1 MRNPFRRHRRSDDLF
16 ISMETHQQVLARL
29 EFACQGW
36 DRTIDL
42 ANDQQTAINKIA
54 ELAKQMSEHQ
64 HSTNSEFYAAKIY
77 AAIAGKT
84 DV

>member
-1 MRNPFRRHRRSDDLF
+1 MRNPLRRRRGEELF
-16 ISMETHQQVLARL
+16 VSLEEHQQVLARL

-36 DRTIDL
+36 DRTIEL

-64 HSTNSEFYAAKIY
+64 HSTNSEFYAVKIY
-77 AAIAGKT
+77 AAIAGKK